1 MKKIVLLAVIITFS
15 SIFALGQSISPDYQ
29 TFSVL
34 EPDDI
39 QYSINWGMESEIT
52 AVYYYYWDESDD
64 YQEVIINQGTAYTI
78 SGNNLTIL
86 QTWIEAVPPEP
97 GRGIHFYAQ
106 FGLDY
111 IVRFNIEVIYTIYPS
126 VFEDSKVFDLS
137 NKDDVF
143 VTIAWAESEGI
154 TSVSVNGTPISS
166 ANYIINGD
174 WLFIKEAYLNT
185 VLLALGN
192 SINVSVSFDEETAD
206 SFIIEAINTGVTNP
220 SLSQYEF
227 DIAENNMPEYIETV
241 ITWNDA
247 SEISSMDV
255 IFVDGGYPI
264 STPFEDYTVTP
275 INAETANLRMI
286 VGSKGKKTDNSK
298 ATDEYS
304 VSVEIEFNVG
314 ASAFYYITIIDEF
327 YFVYSDVLPA
337 NSGYVSGAWEYY
349 VNEEVSLEAAAN
361 TGFEFLCWKIA
372 GAIVSTDNPYIF
384 NMPAND
390 IYITAHF
397 VPQGATLYDV
407 ILVSNPVGAGVLSGA
422 GQYML
427 GETVTINLIENT
439 GYEFVNW
446 TDATSTAVAST
457 PQHSFIMADQN
468 VTLTANFNDN
478 SNIDEDAV
486 NIFEIFPNPFSD
498 ILYISNYQSAIKVS
512 FTTITGQVIAEF
524 NNLENRQ
531 INTANLPKGF
541 YLLILE
547 NKDGERLVKKILK
560 Q

>member
-1 MKKIVLLAVIITFS
+1 MKFNYYFNLIMKKIVLLAVIITFS

-111 IVRFNIEVIYTIYPS
+111 IVHFNIEVIYTIYPS

-220 SLSQYEF
+220 SL
-227 DIAENNMPEYIETV
+227 
-241 ITWNDA
+241 
-247 SEISSMDV
+247 
-255 IFVDGGYPI
+255 
-264 STPFEDYTVTP
+264 
-275 INAETANLRMI
+275 
-286 VGSKGKKTDNSK
+286 
-298 ATDEYS
+298 
-304 VSVEIEFNVG
+304 
-314 ASAFYYITIIDEF
+314 
-327 YFVYSDVLPA
+327 
-337 NSGYVSGAWEYY
+337 
-349 VNEEVSLEAAAN
+349 
-361 TGFEFLCWKIA
+361 
-372 GAIVSTDNPYIF
+372 
-384 NMPAND
+384 
-390 IYITAHF
+390 
-397 VPQGATLYDV
+397 
-407 ILVSNPVGAGVLSGA
+407 
-422 GQYML
+422 
-427 GETVTINLIENT
+427 
-439 GYEFVNW
+439 
-446 TDATSTAVAST
+446 
-457 PQHSFIMADQN
+457 
-468 VTLTANFNDN
+468 
-478 SNIDEDAV
+478 
-486 NIFEIFPNPFSD
+486 
-498 ILYISNYQSAIKVS
+498 
-512 FTTITGQVIAEF
+512 
-524 NNLENRQ
+524 
-531 INTANLPKGF
+531 
-541 YLLILE
+541 
-547 NKDGERLVKKILK
+547 
-560 Q
+560 